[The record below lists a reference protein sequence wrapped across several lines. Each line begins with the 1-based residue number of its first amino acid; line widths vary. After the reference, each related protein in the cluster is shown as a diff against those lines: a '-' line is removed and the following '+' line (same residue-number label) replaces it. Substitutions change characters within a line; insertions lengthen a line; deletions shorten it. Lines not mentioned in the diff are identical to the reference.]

1 METQNSSSVRAVL
14 WDMDGTLIDSGEYH
28 WRSWDETM
36 QKEGIPFTYEQ
47 FRATFGQ
54 RNDTILRDLISPD
67 ITPEEIARIAD
78 AKENAYRLIVQRE
91 GISLLPGVQDWLVRL
106 NREGWRQAVASS
118 APRANIETIL
128 RVLQI
133 SWCFDAIVASEDV
146 QRGKPDPQVFQMAAD
161 RLGVPYNRCIVVEDA
176 PAGVEGAHRAGM
188 RAIGVRSSHGE
199 LAAEVVVDRL
209 DHLPEHVFTELLESV
224 S

>member
-1 METQNSSSVRAVL
+1 METQNSLPIRAVL

-36 QKEGIPFTYEQ
+36 QKEGIRFTYEQ

-67 ITPEEIARIAD
+67 ITLEEIARIAD
-78 AKENAYRLIVQRE
+78 AKEHAYRLIVQRE
-91 GISLLPGVQDWLVRL
+91 GISLLPGVQEWLMRL
-106 NREGWRQAVASS
+106 NQAGWRQAVASS

-133 SWCFDAIVASEDV
+133 SWCFDAIAASEDV
-146 QRGKPDPQVFQMAAD
+146 ERGKPDPQVFQMAAD
-161 RLGVPYNRCIVVEDA
+161 RLGVPHNRCIVVEDA
-176 PAGVEGAHRAGM
+176 PAGVEGARRAGM

-199 LAAEVVVDRL
+199 LDAEVVVDRL
-209 DHLPEHVFTELLESV
+209 DQLPEDIFNQLLEA
-224 S
+224 